1 MKGNKNPCNRKGIK
15 IMCNCNRTIH
25 RVTNIASSS
34 TLVNLTVTN
43 GTNVGNL
50 ERFTLLISR
59 CKQVNVA
66 SNPLPVTITI
76 NNTTM
81 PLLDKNGIQ
90 IMSNK
95 IPEYAHGRCVLTSPE
110 AVTTSENASTQDVKA
125 NSASTQ
131 TSTQTSVKAIDAPY
145 VILYTTPKC

>member
-1 MKGNKNPCNRKGIK
+1 
-15 IMCNCNRTIH
+15 MCNCNRTIH

-43 GTNVGNL
+43 STNVGNL

-66 SNPLPVTITI
+66 SNPLPVTVTV
-76 NNTTM
+76 NNTAM

-90 IMSNK
+90 IMSNM

-110 AVTTSENASTQDVKA
+110 AVTTSVNADVA
-125 NSASTQ
+125 NADIRNINA
-131 TSTQTSVKAIDAPY
+131 TSVRNIDAPY

>member
-1 MKGNKNPCNRKGIK
+1 
-15 IMCNCNRTIH
+15 MCNCNRTIH

-66 SNPLPVTITI
+66 SNPLPVTVTV

-90 IMSNK
+90 IMSNM

-110 AVTTSENASTQDVKA
+110 AVTTSATPTENTASVR
-125 NSASTQ
+125 N
-131 TSTQTSVKAIDAPY
+131 IDAPY